1 MFNQSNDPDAARFNR
16 VPSKRVLLIDLEE
29 GDWND
34 DEKALVNSLRKSE
47 TNSIYRHGDRKARSH
62 LMTHKKN
69 PLFPD
74 NNMSRSR
81 VALLLDDGTG
91 RIWATRWGALPED
104 YAYIKKGD
112 LVDIRRYC
120 SILSQ
125 SSLHKFRYDSEIR

>member
-1 MFNQSNDPDAARFNR
+1 MFNQSNDPDAARFNQ

-34 DEKALVNSLRKSE
+34 DEKALLTGYGKVKRIRFIGTVIRKREVLDNAQKESFI
-47 TNSIYRHGDRKARSH
+47 S
-62 LMTHKKN
+62 
-69 PLFPD
+69 D

-81 VALLLDDGTG
+81 VTLLLDDGTG